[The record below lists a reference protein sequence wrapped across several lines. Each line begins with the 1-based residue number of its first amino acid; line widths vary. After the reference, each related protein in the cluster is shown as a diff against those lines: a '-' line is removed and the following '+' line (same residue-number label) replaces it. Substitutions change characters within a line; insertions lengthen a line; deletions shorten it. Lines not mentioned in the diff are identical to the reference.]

1 MPVVCRKRGK
11 GSLCYDEK
19 GLLNGRKKNNTD
31 NITMPKKA
39 PRSKTPPRRAR
50 TPTRKTV
57 RKISTANVRA
67 AAKDP
72 EQRSTYR
79 QKNPKKPGS
88 AAYGR
93 YEKYKGAG
101 SVAQAMVLG
110 ARTEDIQYDG
120 DRRFFDSTE
129 EAAPPNSLI
138 ALNKAAARTNDPTIS
153 EGDPSKF
160 LRRKAFIGDG
170 AQNDKEMR
178 RKALIGDTGKDARR
192 RALIGDTAAA
202 SYRPP
207 RVTVGAAN
215 FTSRTKLGQAPK
227 GSRAG
232 FLNVKSVKKS
242 TTIQNR
248 GQSGALSSMNALH
261 SSANTGL

>member
-1 MPVVCRKRGK
+1 MPVKCRKVKGRT

-79 QKNPKKPGS
+79 QRNPKKPGS
-88 AAYGR
+88 AAYQR

-129 EAAPPNSLI
+129 EAAPPNSLV
-138 ALNKAAARTNDPTIS
+138 ALNKAAARPRDPTIS
-153 EGDPSKF
+153 EGDPGKF
-160 LRRKAFIGDG
+160 
-170 AQNDKEMR
+170 MR
-178 RKALIGDTGKDARR
+178 RKALIGDTASE
-192 RALIGDTAAA
+192 

-232 FLNVKSVKKS
+232 FMNVKSVKKS
-242 TTIQNR
+242 TTINNR

>member
-93 YEKYKGAG
+93 YEKYKSAG
-101 SVAQAMVLG
+101 SVSQAMVLG

-160 LRRKAFIGDG
+160 
-170 AQNDKEMR
+170 MR
-178 RKALIGDTGKDARR
+178 RKALIGDTASGMYGDAGKDARR
-192 RALIGDTAAA
+192 KALIGDTAAA

-232 FLNVKSVKKS
+232 FMNVKSVKKS
-242 TTIQNR
+242 TTINNR